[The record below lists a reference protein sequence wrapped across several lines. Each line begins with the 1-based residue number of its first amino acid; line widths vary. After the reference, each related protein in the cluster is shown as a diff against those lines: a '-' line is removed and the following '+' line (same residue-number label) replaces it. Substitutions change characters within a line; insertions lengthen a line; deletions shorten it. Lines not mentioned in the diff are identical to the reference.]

1 LTALTTGFEDAALA
15 VLRRA
20 LGPSAQFHEGQ
31 FEAIE
36 ALVQQRSRLLVVQR
50 TGWGKSAVYFVAT
63 RLLRDRG
70 AGTTIIVSPLLALM
84 RDQIEAAFRL
94 RLHAATINSSNKE
107 EWERIE
113 QDLLSR
119 KVDLLLV
126 SPERFNNAD
135 FRDRL
140 LGPLTRSAGLLVIDE
155 AHCISDWGHDFRP
168 DYRRLVRVLE
178 LMPPGLPVLCT
189 TATANNR
196 VVDDVRQQLG
206 ADLKVIRGSLDRES
220 LSLYSVKIP
229 TTVQRLAWL
238 AQWIPRMPGS
248 GIVYCLTVADTARVA
263 EWLTAKGIP
272 TAAYSGETDPERR
285 LEIERQL
292 KDNELKVVAATS
304 ALGMGFDKP
313 DLAFVIHFQSPDSPV
328 AYYQQVGRAGRAVDH
343 ADVVLLWSE
352 RDEDI
357 WQFFLETGL
366 PVQWHAE
373 QVVDYLQAV
382 ADWVGQRDIEE
393 HVNMPSSRITGLL
406 KVLDVEGAVE
416 KERSKYRRT
425 LRPWAFD
432 NARIERVRDARL
444 AEHQAMRD
452 YATTSGCRMAF
463 LRESLDDSDV
473 RACGRCDN
481 CTGDRY
487 DAKTDPRLV
496 AQALSFIRRRPITIE
511 PRKVWVGHRSGR
523 IANLLEPGRALC
535 YLTDPG
541 WGDQLLDAKRG
552 GRLVSDELVEAAA
565 ALVREWMPGF
575 DGTVVYVPSLDPTRR
590 LVPDFATRLADLL
603 HVKLSDCLVKV
614 RKNAPQKLMENSA
627 QQLRNVSGVFQ
638 IRGNTPTGPV
648 LLVDDIADSRWTMTV
663 LGDLLMAAGSGPV
676 YPFTVARTKG

>member
-1 LTALTTGFEDAALA
+1 
-15 VLRRA
+15 
-20 LGPSAQFHEGQ
+20 
-31 FEAIE
+31 
-36 ALVQQRSRLLVVQR
+36 VQR

-84 RDQIEAAFRL
+84 RDQIEAAS
-94 RLHAATINSSNKE
+94 RLHLNAATINSSNKE
-107 EWERIE
+107 DWELIE
-113 QDLLSR
+113 RDLLSR

-140 LGPLTRSAGLLVIDE
+140 LGPLSRTAGLLVVDE

-178 LMPPGLPVLCT
+178 FMPPGLPVLCT
-189 TATANNR
+189 TATANDR
-196 VVDDVRQQLG
+196 VVEDIRHQLG
-206 ADLKVIRGSLDRES
+206 ADLKWIRGSLERES
-220 LSLYSVKIP
+220 LSLSSLRIP
-229 TTVQRLAWL
+229 TIVERLAWL
-238 AQWIPRMPGS
+238 AQWIPRMAGS
-248 GIVYCLTVADTARVA
+248 GIVYCLTVADAARVA
-263 EWLTAKGIP
+263 DWLNAKGIP
-272 TAAYSGETDPERR
+272 AAAYSGETDPEQR

-292 KDNELKVVAATS
+292 KTNELKVVAATS

-343 ADVVLLWSE
+343 AEVVLLWSE

-357 WQFFLETGL
+357 WQYFLETGL

-373 QVVDYLQAV
+373 QVVEYLEAEG
-382 ADWVGQRDIEE
+382 DWVGQRDIEVN
-393 HVNMPSSRITGLL
+393 VNMPSSRITGLL

-432 NARIERVRDARL
+432 SARIERVRTARL

-452 YATTSGCRMAF
+452 YATTSDCRMAF
-463 LRESLDDSDV
+463 LRNALDDAAVAS
-473 RACGRCDN
+473 CGRCDN

-487 DAKTDPRLV
+487 DATTDPSLV
-496 AQALSFIRRRPITIE
+496 GQALTFIRRRPITIE
-511 PRKVWVGHRSGR
+511 PRKVWVGHRRGK
-523 IANLLEPGRALC
+523 IGNLLEPGRALC

-541 WGDQLLDAKRG
+541 WGDQLLEARRSG
-552 GRLVSDELVEAAA
+552 LPLTDELVEASA
-565 ALVREWMPGF
+565 ALINEWMPGF
-575 DGTVVYVPSLDPTRR
+575 NGTVVYVPSLDPKRT
-590 LVPDFATRLADLL
+590 LVANFAGRLAERL
-603 HVKLSDCLVKV
+603 HARLSDCLVKL
-614 RKNAPQKLMENSA
+614 RQNAAQKLMENSA
-627 QQLRNVSGVFQ
+627 QQLRNVDEVFG
-638 IRGNTPTGPV
+638 IRGNTPSGPI
-648 LLVDDIADSRWTMTV
+648 LLVDDVVDSRWTMTV
-663 LGDLLMAAGSGPV
+663 LGELLLAAGCGPV
-676 YPFTVARTKG
+676 YPFTVGKTKG

>member
-1 LTALTTGFEDAALA
+1 MTTDFENAALA

-20 LGPSAQFHEGQ
+20 VGPSAQFRDGQ

-36 ALVQQRSRLLVVQR
+36 ALVEQRSRLLVVQR

-84 RDQIEAAFRL
+84 RDQIEAAS
-94 RLHAATINSSNKE
+94 RLHLNAMTINSSNKE

-113 QDLLSR
+113 QDLLGG

-140 LGPLTRSAGLLVIDE
+140 LGPLSSSAGLLVIDE

-178 LMPPGLPVLCT
+178 RMPSGVLVLCT
-189 TATANNR
+189 TATANRR
-196 VVDDVRQQLG
+196 VVEDIHHQLG
-206 ADLKVIRGSLDRES
+206 AELKVIRGNLDRES
-220 LSLYSVKIP
+220 LSLSSVRIP
-229 TTVQRLAWL
+229 TVVERLAWL
-238 AQWIPRMPGS
+238 AQWIPRLTGS

-263 EWLTAKGIP
+263 DWLNTNDIP
-272 TAAYSGETDPERR
+272 AAAYSGGRDPEQR
-285 LEIERQL
+285 LAIEQQL
-292 KDNELKVVAATS
+292 KANELKVVAATS

-343 ADVVLLWSE
+343 AEVVLLWSE

-357 WQFFLETGL
+357 WQYFLEHGL

-373 QVVDYLQAV
+373 QVVEYLKAE
-382 ADWVGQRDIEE
+382 ADWVGLRDIEVN
-393 HVNMPSSRITGLL
+393 VNMPSSRIAGLL

-425 LRPWAFD
+425 LRPWTFD
-432 NARIERVRDARL
+432 SARIERVRNARL

-463 LRESLDDSDV
+463 LRNALNDSDISS
-473 RACGRCDN
+473 CGKCDN
-481 CTGDRY
+481 CTGNRY
-487 DAKTDPRLV
+487 DRKADPSLV
-496 AQALSFIRRRPITIE
+496 GQALSFIRRRPIGIE
-511 PRKVWVGHRSGR
+511 PRKRWAGHRSGT
-523 IANLLEPGRALC
+523 ISNLLEPGRALC

-541 WGDQLLDAKRG
+541 WGDQLLDAKRSG
-552 GRLVSDELVEAAA
+552 GLLSDQLVEAAA
-565 ALVREWMPGF
+565 ALVKDWMPGF
-575 DGTVVYVPSLDPTRR
+575 DGIVAYVPSIDPART
-590 LVPDFATRLADLL
+590 LVPNFAGRLARLL
-603 HVKLSDCLVKV
+603 QLPLSDCLVKL
-614 RKNAPQKLMENSA
+614 RQNTPQKLMENSA
-627 QQLRNVSGVFQ
+627 QQLRNVDGVFA
-638 IRGNTPTGPV
+638 IRGKAPTSPV
-648 LLVDDIADSRWTMTV
+648 LLVDDVADSRWTMTV
-663 LGDLLMAAGSGPV
+663 LGDLLLATGSGPI
-676 YPFTVARTKG
+676 YPFTVGKTKG